1 MNVRYQ
7 IFHFKTSE
15 KYIITLLIFLLDHG
29 QVSEDWKEWDK
40 CKPNTGSST
49 ELYQTRRKHCENIWS
64 PDQNE
69 VTCDPSLALQEIR
82 ACHIGK

>member
-40 CKPNTGSST
+40 CKAIESSS

-64 PDQNE
+64 PNQNK
-69 VTCDPSLALQEIR
+69 VTCDPILPLEETR
-82 ACHIGK
+82 VCHIGK